1 MSPWSKK
8 EYIEITSLRYTRA
21 PRKKKSAIL
30 DEFWEK
36 VQPGCYW
43 LAGIILPLP
52 VAYSHLSE
60 PLSLFPS
67 SDLFNVINN
76 APLIIDKC
84 IV

>member
-1 MSPWSKK
+1 MNPRSKK

-36 VQPGCYW
+36 VQPGCCW

-52 VAYSHLSE
+52 MGYFHLSE

-67 SDLFNVINN
+67 SDLFSVIKN

-84 IV
+84 IM